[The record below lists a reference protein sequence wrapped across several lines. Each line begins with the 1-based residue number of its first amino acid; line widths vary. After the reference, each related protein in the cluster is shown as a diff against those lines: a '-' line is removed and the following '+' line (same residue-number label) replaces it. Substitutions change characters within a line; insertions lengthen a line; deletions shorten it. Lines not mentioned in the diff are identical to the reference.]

1 MAYGRI
7 EECDRCVNARLTE
20 KVFVLHCVLREEEVE
35 GDEACNEFEDIGY
48 NVFFEG
54 DGSQRELP

>member
-1 MAYGRI
+1 M
-7 EECDRCVNARLTE
+7 
-20 KVFVLHCVLREEEVE
+20 LHCVLREEEVE
-35 GDEACNEFEDIGY
+35 GDEACNEFEDVGY